1 MTIECTQSVHSIVF
15 YYRKDRLRRSL
26 KLKEAHGGGHSK
38 QTIDGLEDIKTFFT
52 KAVIKFIVI

>member
-1 MTIECTQSVHSIVF
+1 MRTR
-15 YYRKDRLRRSL
+15 RKGRWLLKQPRL
-26 KLKEAHGGGHSK
+26 GGHSK